1 MNKIRVGV
9 VGVGTMGQRH
19 CRVYSS
25 MRDVQ
30 LVGVADQNTSLGCMV
45 AENHDTTYYDNWTQL
60 LAEVDAV
67 SIVTTTN
74 SHFKL
79 AQYAIQQGVHV
90 LVEKPLTATVEQ
102 GKELVELAKRQ
113 NVILQVGHI
122 ERFNPTYTELK
133 KIVSEVL
140 PISVTMRRLSPFDL
154 NKTDVDVIRD
164 LMIHDLDL
172 LTDLFGRDFL
182 PPQVVGRAV
191 STSAIDHAVVN
202 FSFNDGPIATLMA
215 SRVTQQKVRMIE
227 VTADS
232 AYIEADLL
240 NKSLVVHRHIFSR
253 YVDNQASSTYRQEG
267 IIERIHV
274 PFWEPLAVELQ
285 HFVECVRHGHSSS
298 VPGSDGLR
306 ALELAHS
313 LVDQVN
319 IPQQNGLHHSKRLAY

>member
-1 MNKIRVGV
+1 
-9 VGVGTMGQRH
+9 
-19 CRVYSS
+19 

-30 LVGVADQNTSLGCMV
+30 LVGVADQNHALGRMI
-45 AENHDTTYYDNWTQL
+45 AESHETEYFDDWTQL

-67 SIVTTTN
+67 SIATTTA

-79 AQYAIQQGVHV
+79 AQCAIQQGVHV
-90 LVEKPLTATVEQ
+90 LIEKPLTATVEQ
-102 GKELVELAKRQ
+102 GRSLVALAKQ
-113 NVILQVGHI
+113 HDVIVQVGHI

-133 KIVSEVL
+133 KIVGELV

-172 LTDLFGRDFL
+172 VTDLFGRDFQQ
-182 PPQVVGRAV
+182 PQVLGRAV
-191 STSAIDHAVVN
+191 STNSVDHAVVN
-202 FSFNDGPIATLMA
+202 LSFKDGPIATLTA

-227 VTADS
+227 VIADS

-240 NKSLVVHRHIFSR
+240 GKSLVIHRHIFSR
-253 YVDNQASSTYRQEG
+253 YIDNQTASTYRQES

-274 PFWEPLAVELQ
+274 PFVEPLVAELE
-285 HFVECVRHGHSSS
+285 HFVHCVRHGIPSS
-298 VPGSDGLR
+298 VPGSDGLH

-313 LVDQVN
+313 LLDQIRVPQN
-319 IPQQNGLHHSKRLAY
+319 GVPQQEIFPTNRAMGQPAKH